1 MAAKNDKVT
10 AQDDIKTAGTTRRGL
25 TKYKTNPFLQ
35 PVADKTQTRTRRIS
49 DTSGEKMMI
58 VSRETGELVGV
69 SGFWHTQEVDKSQ
82 FVKLYING
90 VKAFK
95 ELTGAGT
102 KVFELLYVQV
112 QQNIG
117 RDIVNLVFAAI
128 NQEITPISERTF
140 FRGIRELI
148 EKGFIAE
155 TVQSG
160 AYFVNPDYMWNGDRL
175 AFVKDFRIRQS
186 NQKDTL
192 TQDMFD
198 QLEQPK

>member
-1 MAAKNDKVT
+1 MNN
-10 AQDDIKTAGTTRRGL
+10 KTESKSRRGL
-25 TKYKTNPFLQ
+25 VQHKTNPFLQ
-35 PVADKTQTRTRRIS
+35 PVADKTATRIRKIS
-49 DTSGEKMMI
+49 DNSGEKMMV
-58 VSRETGELVGV
+58 VSRETGELVGA
-69 SGFWHTQEVDKSQ
+69 SGFWHTQEVDRTQ

-102 KVFELLYVQV
+102 KVFELLYVQM

-117 RDIVNLVFAAI
+117 RDVVNLVFADI
-128 NQEITPISERTF
+128 NQDITAISSATF

-160 AYFVNPDYMWNGDRL
+160 RYFVNPDYVWNGDRL
-175 AFVKDFRIRQS
+175 AFVKEFRVKKANS
-186 NQKDTL
+186 KDTL
-192 TQDMFD
+192 TGDLFD
-198 QLEQPK
+198 PQKLA

>member
-1 MAAKNDKVT
+1 MSN
-10 AQDDIKTAGTTRRGL
+10 KTERKSRRGL
-25 TKYKTNPFLQ
+25 VQHKTNPFLQ
-35 PVADKTQTRTRRIS
+35 EVADKTVTRIRKIS
-49 DTSGEKMMI
+49 DNSGEKMMV
-58 VSRETGELVGV
+58 VSRETGELVGA
-69 SGFWHTQEVDKSQ
+69 SGFWHTQEVDRTQ

-102 KVFELLYVQV
+102 KVFELLYVQM

-117 RDIVNLVFAAI
+117 KDVISLVFADI
-128 NQEITPISERTF
+128 DQDLTPISSATF

-160 AYFVNPDYMWNGDRL
+160 RYFVNPDYMWNGDRL
-175 AFVKDFRIRQS
+175 AFVKEFRVKKANS
-186 NQKDTL
+186 KDTL
-192 TQDMFD
+192 TGDLFD
-198 QLEQPK
+198 PQKLA